1 LTDILPTLAVHGK
14 LISVGLPDEVR
25 RHSLVHFRSMSS
37 LADPPLLF
45 QPLEGINPMSF
56 AGNGALFGSSHIGS
70 SLPALSPRRQIWS
83 WSNLLVPFRLSLTI
97 SGSKKEAN
105 AMLKLVADH
114 KIKPWIE
121 ELPMSKAGEA
131 VERLKKND
139 VKYRFVL
146 KNDIN

>member
-1 LTDILPTLAVHGK
+1 
-14 LISVGLPDEVR
+14 
-25 RHSLVHFRSMSS
+25 
-37 LADPPLLF
+37 
-45 QPLEGINPMSF
+45 
-56 AGNGALFGSSHIGS
+56 
-70 SLPALSPRRQIWS
+70 
-83 WSNLLVPFRLSLTI
+83 
-97 SGSKKEAN
+97 
-105 AMLKLVADH
+105 MLKLVADH